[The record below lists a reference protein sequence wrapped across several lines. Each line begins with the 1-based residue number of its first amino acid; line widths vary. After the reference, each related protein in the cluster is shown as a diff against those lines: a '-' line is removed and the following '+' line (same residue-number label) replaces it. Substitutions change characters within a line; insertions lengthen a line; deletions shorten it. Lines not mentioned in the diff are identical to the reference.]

1 MYDTR
6 TLGIEA
12 IPPADTFKHIQHARR
27 MNFIAAWLLR
37 NAGNIACGIGIALCF
52 AYLLGLP
59 EFHW

>member
-1 MYDTR
+1 MSIPSLFTR
-6 TLGIEA
+6 TAPTIYCECY
-12 IPPADTFKHIQHARR
+12 PEKPHTY
-27 MNFIAAWLLR
+27 NVVVEWLKN